1 MFVHLTIYD
10 IPASLLRDFCKKTV
24 QPNHPG
30 GVSDAIKDLMR
41 KAVNEKQQAVTQ
53 NTR

>member
-24 QPNHPG
+24 QPNYP
-30 GVSDAIKDLMR
+30 VP
-41 KAVNEKQQAVTQ
+41 VTPHVILLRQ
-53 NTR
+53 RTDKMFQTK